1 MNTVSFSQFSHALPA
16 AMLTK
21 YIWHSILREH
31 LLDKYFRTLK
41 QVDSNFDRIKIFTRV
56 WPVNNRHKT
65 VFFFSIFHT
74 THIDINIAVIF

>member
-1 MNTVSFSQFSHALPA
+1 MNAVSFSQFSHALPA

-56 WPVNNRHKT
+56 WPVYNRHKT
-65 VFFFSIFHT
+65 VFYIFYT
-74 THIDINIAVIF
+74 THININIAVIF

>member
-1 MNTVSFSQFSHALPA
+1 MNTVSFSQFSHALSA

-41 QVDSNFDRIKIFTRV
+41 QVDSNFDRIKIFKRLSTIDTKRCY
-56 WPVNNRHKT
+56 KL
-65 VFFFSIFHT
+65 FIL
-74 THIDINIAVIF
+74 HISTLILL

>member
-56 WPVNNRHKT
+56 WPVYNRHIT
-65 VFFFSIFHT
+65 VFFIL
-74 THIDINIAVIF
+74 HISTLTLL